1 MKVVVTVRQFLKKT
15 YINKLL
21 YINILYTMNNKAF
34 ADLFNSPLISG
45 NSYNTSSTPSLSNT
59 MTSPSSS
66 SLGTSINNPNTLI
79 KSFSYHEDK
88 NLKYRKAMEDYGT
101 TIPNLTSDYTTNLF
115 GIFDGHGGTD
125 VVKYIKDRLP
135 LIIKQSVSSTSS
147 MKSIL
152 TNAFIQIDNELR
164 FYDSEHT
171 GSTATIITIQNN
183 TVHCANVGDSHAYLL
198 TKCSFTQITTD
209 HKCTDENEAKRITQQ
224 GGTIQKGRV
233 NGQLVLSRTLGD
245 LHVKQYG
252 VIALPS
258 ISVHTI
264 TNETTYCVIASD
276 GVWDVIDGS
285 YLLTLSKAYVHAGEF
300 AKKIVESAIE
310 RGSKDNVS
318 CVVIGFI

>member
-1 MKVVVTVRQFLKKT
+1 
-15 YINKLL
+15 
-21 YINILYTMNNKAF
+21 MNNKTF

-45 NSYNTSSTPSLSNT
+45 SIFNTSSSLQ
-59 MTSPSSS
+59 PSSSSTNTTSTS
-66 SLGTSINNPNTLI
+66 SLGTSINNSNTLI
-79 KSFSYHEDK
+79 KSFAYHEDK
-88 NLKYRKAMEDYGT
+88 NLKYRKSMEDYGT
-101 TIPNLTSDYTTNLF
+101 TLPNLTSNYTTNLF

-135 LIIKQSVSSTSS
+135 LIIKQSLSSSPLSS
-147 MKSIL
+147 MTTTL
-152 TNAFIQIDNELR
+152 TNAFTQIDNELR

-183 TVHCANVGDSHAYLL
+183 TLHCANVGDSHAYLL
-198 TKCSFTQITTD
+198 TKDKYTQLTTE

-245 LHVKQYG
+245 LHVKQHG
-252 VIALPS
+252 VIAIPS
-258 ISVHTI
+258 VSVNTI
-264 TNETTYCVIASD
+264 TNDVTFCVIASD
-276 GVWDVIDGS
+276 GVWDVIDGEC
-285 YLLTLSKAYVHAGEF
+285 LLTLSKAYVHAGEF

-318 CVVIGFI
+318 CVVVGFV

>member
-1 MKVVVTVRQFLKKT
+1 
-15 YINKLL
+15 
-21 YINILYTMNNKAF
+21 MNNKTF

-45 NSYNTSSTPSLSNT
+45 NTFNTSSSLQQPSS
-59 MTSPSSS
+59 SPSPSS

-79 KSFSYHEDK
+79 KSFAYHEDK
-88 NLKYRKAMEDYGT
+88 NLKYRKSMEDYGT
-101 TIPNLTSDYTTNLF
+101 TLPNLISNYTTNLF

-135 LIIKQSVSSTSS
+135 LIIKQSLSSSPSSS
-147 MKSIL
+147 MKTTL
-152 TNAFIQIDNELR
+152 TNAFTQIDNELR

-183 TVHCANVGDSHAYLL
+183 TIHCANVGDSHAYLL
-198 TKCSFTQITTD
+198 TKNKYTQLTTE

-245 LHVKQYG
+245 LHVKQHG

-258 ISVHTI
+258 ISVNTI
-264 TNETTYCVIASD
+264 TNDVTFCVIASD
-276 GVWDVIDGS
+276 GVWDVINGDS
-285 YLLTLSKAYVHAGEF
+285 LLTLSKAYVHAGEF

-318 CVVIGFI
+318 CVVVGFV

>member
-1 MKVVVTVRQFLKKT
+1 
-15 YINKLL
+15 
-21 YINILYTMNNKAF
+21 MNNKTF

-45 NSYNTSSTPSLSNT
+45 NTFNTSSSLQQPSSS
-59 MTSPSSS
+59 TSPSS

-79 KSFSYHEDK
+79 KSFAYHEDK
-88 NLKYRKAMEDYGT
+88 NLKYRKSMEDYGT
-101 TIPNLTSDYTTNLF
+101 TLPNLTSNYTTNLF

-135 LIIKQSVSSTSS
+135 LIIKQSLSSSPLSS
-147 MKSIL
+147 MTTTL
-152 TNAFIQIDNELR
+152 TNAFTQIDNELR

-183 TVHCANVGDSHAYLL
+183 TLHCANVGDSHAYLL
-198 TKCSFTQITTD
+198 TKDKYTQLTTE

-245 LHVKQYG
+245 LHVKQHG
-252 VIALPS
+252 VIAIPS
-258 ISVHTI
+258 VSVNTI
-264 TNETTYCVIASD
+264 TNDVTFCVIASD
-276 GVWDVIDGS
+276 GVWDVINGDS
-285 YLLTLSKAYVHAGEF
+285 LLTLSKAYVHAGEF

-318 CVVIGFI
+318 CVVVGFV

>member
-1 MKVVVTVRQFLKKT
+1 
-15 YINKLL
+15 
-21 YINILYTMNNKAF
+21 MNNKAF

-45 NSYNTSSTPSLSNT
+45 NTFSTSSSLQQ
-59 MTSPSSS
+59 PSSSTNTTLTS

-79 KSFSYHEDK
+79 KSFAYHEDK
-88 NLKYRKAMEDYGT
+88 NLKYRKSMEDYGT
-101 TIPNLTSDYTTNLF
+101 TLPNLTSNYTTNLF

-135 LIIKQSVSSTSS
+135 LIIKQSLSSS
-147 MKSIL
+147 MKTTL
-152 TNAFIQIDNELR
+152 TNAFTQIDNELR

-171 GSTATIITIQNN
+171 GSTATIIIIQNN
-183 TVHCANVGDSHAYLL
+183 TIHCANVGDSHAYLL
-198 TKCSFTQITTD
+198 TKNKYTKLTTE

-245 LHVKQYG
+245 LHVKQHG

-258 ISVHTI
+258 ISVNTI
-264 TNETTYCVIASD
+264 TNDVTFCVIASD
-276 GVWDVIDGS
+276 GVWDVIDGN
-285 YLLTLSKAYVHAGEF
+285 YLLTMSKAYVHAGEF
-300 AKKIVESAIE
+300 AKKIVDSAIE

-318 CVVIGFI
+318 CVVVGFV